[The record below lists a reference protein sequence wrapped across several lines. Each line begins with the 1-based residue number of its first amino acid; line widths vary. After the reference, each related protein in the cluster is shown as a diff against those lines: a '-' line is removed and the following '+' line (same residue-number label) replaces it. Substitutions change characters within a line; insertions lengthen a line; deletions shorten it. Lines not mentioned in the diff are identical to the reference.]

1 MYGKNYTPKTDEEKK
16 AITDRLQKKLDTLAN
31 ELIFDKEKLKLF
43 ATQWGNGFHSYSMCN
58 TLLILCQRPN
68 ATLCASFKTWG
79 DKGRNVNKGEK
90 GLEIFVPMFTRDEVN
105 ENGEKEN
112 GHLIGWKIGHTFDYS
127 QTNGKDIEI
136 GHSELIKGNAEVTLD
151 ELSKTF
157 ADYPLFFDAGI
168 RHEGGYCNA
177 KKEIHLTPH
186 HKEIARIAVYLHE
199 LAHIELGHVTED
211 WNDEHRTPR
220 DIRELEAE
228 AVSHIVCDIVGIQ
241 NEQSPLYIANWQG
254 DKAKMES
261 SGKRILATAER
272 ITRKIMDKK

>member
-1 MYGKNYTPKTDEEKK
+1 MYNKNYTPKTDDERK
-16 AITDRLQKKLDTLAN
+16 ALTTRLQTKLDTLAN
-31 ELIFDKEKLKLF
+31 ELIFDTDKLKMF
-43 ATQWGNGFHSYSMCN
+43 AKQWSNGFHNYSMCN
-58 TLLILCQRPN
+58 TLMIVYQRPG
-68 ATLCASFKTWG
+68 ATLCASFKTWS

-151 ELSKTF
+151 ELSKIF
-157 ADYPLFFDAGI
+157 VDYPLFFDAGI
-168 RHEGGYCNA
+168 RHEGGYCNV

-199 LAHIELGHVTED
+199 LAHIELGHVTEE
-211 WNDEHRTPR
+211 WSDEHRTPR
-220 DIRELEAE
+220 DVRELEAE
-228 AVSHIVCDIVGIQ
+228 AVSHIVCDIIGIQ
-241 NEQSPLYIANWQG
+241 NEQSPLYIGNWQG
-254 DKAKMES
+254 DKAKMEN